1 MTHTAWNMSGN
12 YPASRA
18 VRCISAFVFFALL
31 LLGFPIG
38 MRAAEEQSGPF
49 LLTSSTQTMKD
60 IEIETKIRRAL
71 RQDAQLRPLNL
82 GVQMSGGVASLSGPV
97 PTAELKQ
104 RAIAIAQRI
113 DGVLAVSGKGL
124 YISTSDQSSQRLAV
138 VIQDERPIQT
148 RSASPGSPSPS
159 GGWMAEGAGS
169 NSPSRGSQPIALQA
183 PQKASPAAPVLPS
196 PKLEEERTGGT
207 RLTANPHPA
216 SPTVSISLALE
227 QLRRRE
233 TRYQQ
238 IRTRVQDTTVFVFP
252 GEATSE
258 DAMTFAQAVRRLPGV
273 QHVILSSGPR

>member
-1 MTHTAWNMSGN
+1 MTHTAWNLSGN
-12 YPASRA
+12 YPALRA
-18 VRCISAFVFFALL
+18 ARYISAFVFFALL
-31 LLGFPIG
+31 ALGFPVG
-38 MRAAEEQSGPF
+38 MRGAEEQSGPF

-97 PTAELKQ
+97 PAAELKQ

-113 DGVLAVSGKGL
+113 EGVLAVSGKGL
-124 YISTSDQSSQRLAV
+124 YISTSDQSSKRLAV
-138 VIQDERPIQT
+138 VIQDEGPTQT
-148 RSASPGSPSPS
+148 RSASPGPPSPG

-169 NSPSRGSQPIALQA
+169 NSPSTASQPIALQA
-183 PQKASPAAPVLPS
+183 PQKATLAAPALPS
-196 PKLEEERTGGT
+196 PNLEEGRAGRA
-207 RLTANPHPA
+207 RLTANPHPV
-216 SPTVSISLALE
+216 SPAVTISVALE

-238 IRTRVQDTTVFVFP
+238 IRTRVQGTTVFVFP

>member
-18 VRCISAFVFFALL
+18 ARFISAVVFVALF

-38 MRAAEEQSGPF
+38 MRAAEEPSGPF
-49 LLTSSTQTMKD
+49 LLTSSTQSMKD

-97 PTAELKQ
+97 SAAELKQ

-113 DGVLAVSGKGL
+113 EDVLAVNGKGL
-124 YISTSDQSSQRLAV
+124 YISTSAQSGKRLAV
-138 VIQDERPIQT
+138 VIQDERPTQT
-148 RSASPGSPSPS
+148 RSASPGPPSPG
-159 GGWMAEGAGS
+159 GGWMIESGGS
-169 NSPSRGSQPIALQA
+169 RSPSTASQPIALQP
-183 PQKASPAAPVLPS
+183 PQKATPAARVP
-196 PKLEEERTGGT
+196 EAA
-207 RLTANPHPA
+207 RLMANPHPV
-216 SPTVSISLALE
+216 SPAVSISLALE

-238 IRTRVQDTTVFVFP
+238 IRTQVQGTTVFVFP
-252 GEATSE
+252 DEATSE